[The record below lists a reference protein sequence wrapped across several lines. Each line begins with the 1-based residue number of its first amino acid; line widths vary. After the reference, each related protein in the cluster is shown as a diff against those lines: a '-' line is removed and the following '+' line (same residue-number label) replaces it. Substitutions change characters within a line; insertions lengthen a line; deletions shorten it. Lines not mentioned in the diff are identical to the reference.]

1 MTSSM
6 VSAMIISDMIAGKE
20 NEYRKVFNPRRL
32 MLSGSRVFLKDAA
45 IITISLLSEHL
56 KIPHD
61 KFSDI
66 EVGKAGVIKS
76 DGQRVGVYR
85 ETDDKYYFVTTK
97 CPHLGCSLEWNQN
110 ELTWDCPCHGSRFD
124 YRGNLISNPAMRDVF
139 DACQRKKKQ
148 GKTGNDQ

>member
-1 MTSSM
+1 
-6 VSAMIISDMIAGKE
+6 
-20 NEYRKVFNPRRL
+20 

-45 IITISLLSEHL
+45 IITISLLSEYL

-61 KFSDI
+61 QFSDI
-66 EVGKAGVIKS
+66 KPGTAGVIKS

-85 ETDDKYYFVTTK
+85 DKDEKYYFVTTK

-124 YRGNLISNPAMRDVF
+124 FKGNLISNPAMRDVF
-139 DACQRKKKQ
+139 DACQRRRKKEK
-148 GKTGNDQ
+148 